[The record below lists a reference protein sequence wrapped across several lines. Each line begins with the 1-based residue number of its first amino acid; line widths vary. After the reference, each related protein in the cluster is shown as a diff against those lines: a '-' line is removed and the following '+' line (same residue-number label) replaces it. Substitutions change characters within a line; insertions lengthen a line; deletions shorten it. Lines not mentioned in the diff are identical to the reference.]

1 MSGEN
6 VEWKDVA
13 PGEYQVNLS
22 VTNNVGGMDGD
33 KIKVYVSFYGY
44 WSDSDWQISGGNSND
59 AEEIEFEMPVVYD
72 KEQGN
77 TVRKV
82 EIILTYPQI
91 DDDCTDITPGEG
103 NNCRNKLD
111 IYAYNED
118 EDEAKNTTET
128 PLDNREEGDCDDES
142 DCVLMLLSSYMFTD
156 TESTYGDGEWT
167 IAIHNE
173 KVNDQKI
180 ESFVI
185 ILHYK

>member
-1 MSGEN
+1 MSTKN
-6 VEWKDVA
+6 KIIA
-13 PGEYQVNLS
+13 IRHTVNKNG
-22 VTNNVGGMDGD
+22 VHTYC
-33 KIKVYVSFYGY
+33 I
-44 WSDSDWQISGGNSND
+44 
-59 AEEIEFEMPVVYD
+59 MP
-72 KEQGN
+72 
-77 TVRKV
+77 
-82 EIILTYPQI
+82 LTS
-91 DDDCTDITPGEG
+91 
-103 NNCRNKLD
+103 
-111 IYAYNED
+111 IYYNED